1 MFYMHKVSIDKKKNA
16 HSGFCSCCSQGGHKM
31 ALYFCQMSEYFLR
44 KTCAKCSF
52 SEKMLYKLKLD
63 QIRIY
68 DVHPQLIGAVTGHLQ
83 AYFCFK
89 KC

>member
-1 MFYMHKVSIDKKKNA
+1 MVLAPVAYKVVTNV
-16 HSGFCSCCSQGGHKM
+16 F
-31 ALYFCQMSEYFLR
+31 YFCQTSEYFLR

-52 SEKMLYKLKLD
+52 SEILLYKLKLD